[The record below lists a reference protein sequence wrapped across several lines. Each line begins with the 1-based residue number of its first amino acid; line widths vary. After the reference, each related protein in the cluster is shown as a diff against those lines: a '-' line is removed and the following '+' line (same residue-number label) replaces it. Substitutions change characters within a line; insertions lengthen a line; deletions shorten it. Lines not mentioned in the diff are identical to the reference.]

1 MLQCDDRVATCAL
14 TLSAVVAGYTQ
25 GQHPCAQR
33 SETHILTWAGERFL
47 QPKER
52 LAKCWFGLKFLWWK
66 ADFNLQQ
73 GEGRGSFVRRAGPYL
88 TLHPSSRGRT
98 FHIIGA
104 QKMLRNESM
113 NQWHI
118 NG

>member
-52 LAKCWFGLKFLWWK
+52 LAKYWFGLMNKEVLVV
-66 ADFNLQQ
+66 
-73 GEGRGSFVRRAGPYL
+73 E
-88 TLHPSSRGRT
+88 SR
-98 FHIIGA
+98 
-104 QKMLRNESM
+104 L
-113 NQWHI
+113 
-118 NG
+118 